1 MIYNKL
7 FALQRLYNNESYRLA
22 ENSTWICTFIFISHR
37 ILRGVRV
44 KGVLMKYEK
53 QNMHVLRNYY

>member
-7 FALQRLYNNESYRLA
+7 FALQRLYNKECYRLA
-22 ENSTWICTFIFISHR
+22 ENSTWICTFIFIPHR

-44 KGVLMKYEK
+44 KEGVLMK
-53 QNMHVLRNYY
+53 NMHVLRNYY